1 MATKTKTDLG
11 GELKK
16 LEGTDEKARE
26 AAARVIKDIV
36 STDRGMFEV
45 RKDPRPVVSSLVECL
60 VKEEKIDSN
69 VLFNVTIALKK
80 INAGSMEG
88 NIAVRTELI
97 KNLDNSNVK
106 DLFAQIASRKD
117 RSITYG

>member
-16 LEGTDEKARE
+16 LEGTDAKARE

-36 STDRGMFEV
+36 STERGMFQV
-45 RKDPRPVVSSLVECL
+45 RNDPRPVVSSLVECL

>member
-36 STDRGMFEV
+36 STEQGMFQV
-45 RKDPRPVVSSLVECL
+45 RNDPRPVVSSLVECL
-60 VKEEKIDSN
+60 VKEERIDSN